1 MILVSDEDGN
11 YELSDFDN
19 DIADKDCIPS
29 EADMSQSLQDA
40 NVDIYV
46 ASLETTEVDEI
57 TEPVSIESW
66 KRKSD
71 FSNRKNVRSD
81 SYRKG
86 KKYTDCKGNEK
97 AAREPKAQDCS
108 TCCNKYSENFPEVD
122 WILICNEYWS
132 LGD

>member
-66 KRKSD
+66 KRQSD
-71 FSNRKNVRSD
+71 LSNRKNVRSD
-81 SYRKG
+81 SY
-86 KKYTDCKGNEK
+86 
-97 AAREPKAQDCS
+97 
-108 TCCNKYSENFPEVD
+108 
-122 WILICNEYWS
+122 
-132 LGD
+132 